1 MQPDVRIVLRF
12 WKKSKRRNKNDTY
25 KSPEDFSGSR
35 PDDLPGIFALYR
47 YGYSGY
53 KLGFVLYCHFIRN
66 RFFITVSSGCQ
77 VIFTNIFQE
86 SLKSLLS
93 FVVVAF
99 EIDDCIDSCWFER
112 PRVTVWW
119 LGYLDEKVSVSIRMS
134 LKLFP
139 GGEHGTVGV
148 IGI

>member
-1 MQPDVRIVLRF
+1 M
-12 WKKSKRRNKNDTY
+12 
-25 KSPEDFSGSR
+25 
-35 PDDLPGIFALYR
+35 LYR
-47 YGYSGY
+47 NRDSGY
-53 KLGFVLYCHFIRN
+53 ELGFVLYCHFIQN
-66 RFFITVSSGCQ
+66 RFFIAISSRCQ

-112 PRVTVWW
+112 LRMTVWW
-119 LGYLDEKVSVSIRMS
+119 LGYLDEKVSVPIRMS

-148 IGI
+148 TGI